1 MKSKNT
7 LLVLVLTTVAGLSH
21 TLAQSLASNP
31 DTYRAYLTSATADAM
46 KAWEDVVNKYQSD
59 LKEDP
64 SSEDRRFNLALAQ
77 YGLLNGTMR
86 AKDETLFDRHVEAA
100 VENLESIKGSH
111 TYEAQA
117 LLAAVYGLQ
126 MAYSPSKGMFLGP
139 RSGSLLDKARKGDP
153 KSALIWKLYANSKL
167 HTPEAYG
174 GDVDEA
180 IESYEK
186 AIALYELNTINTKDN
201 WLYLDALA
209 FLGQAYARKGETGKA
224 IVIYEKALSTEP
236 KFGWVK
242 YNLLPA
248 VQKPK
253 P

>member
-1 MKSKNT
+1 MKSRNT
-7 LLVLVLTTVAGLSH
+7 MLALGLMIVAGLSH
-21 TLAQSLASNP
+21 TLAQSLAANL
-31 DTYRAYLTSATADAM
+31 DTYKAYLTATTADAM
-46 KAWEDVVNKYQSD
+46 HAWETVVANAQSD
-59 LKEDP
+59 LKQDP
-64 SSEDRRFNLALAQ
+64 ASEYRRFNLALAQ

-86 AKDETLFDRHVEAA
+86 AKDESLFNRHVDATID
-100 VENLESIKGSH
+100 NLEAIKGDH
-111 TYEAQA
+111 NFEAQA
-117 LLAAVYGLQ
+117 LLAGVYGLQ

-139 RSGSLLDKARKGDP
+139 KTSSLLDKARKGDP

-174 GDVDEA
+174 GDVGEA

-186 AIALYELNTINTKDN
+186 AIALYEGNTINTKDN

-209 FLGQAYARKGETGKA
+209 FLGQAYVRKGETSKA
-224 IVIYEKALSTEP
+224 IAVYEKALTVEP
-236 KFGWVK
+236 NFGWVK

-248 VQKPK
+248 AQKSK